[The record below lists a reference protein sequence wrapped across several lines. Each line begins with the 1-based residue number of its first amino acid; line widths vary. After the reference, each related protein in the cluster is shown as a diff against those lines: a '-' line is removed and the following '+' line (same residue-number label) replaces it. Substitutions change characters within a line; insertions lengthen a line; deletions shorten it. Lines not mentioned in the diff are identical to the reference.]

1 QIVFQMAD
9 TALNPARTV
18 EEILARPLQ
27 FFHGLRGEAKR
38 ARIRQLLDL
47 VRLPAG
53 VAQRTPGGLSGGQKQ
68 RVNLARALA
77 AEPELILCDEIT
89 SALDTVVGAAILD
102 LMAELRKEL
111 GVSYLFIS
119 HDLHTVRSICD
130 EIVVMQHGRKLT
142 QVAHADYDRG
152 PHHPYYA
159 LLARSV
165 PELRRGWI
173 DEVDLHSDDA
183 VAAGVTA

>member
-1 QIVFQMAD
+1 M
-9 TALNPARTV
+9 
-18 EEILARPLQ
+18 
-27 FFHGLRGEAKR
+27 
-38 ARIRQLLDL
+38 
-47 VRLPAG
+47 
-53 VAQRTPGGLSGGQKQ
+53 
-68 RVNLARALA
+68 
-77 AEPELILCDEIT
+77 
-89 SALDTVVGAAILD
+89 VGAAILD
-102 LMAELRKEL
+102 LMAVLRKEF

-152 PHHPYYA
+152 PHRPYYA

-173 DEVDLHSDDA
+173 DEVDLHSRGGI
-183 VAAGVTA
+183 AASR

>member
-1 QIVFQMAD
+1 
-9 TALNPARTV
+9 
-18 EEILARPLQ
+18 
-27 FFHGLRGEAKR
+27 
-38 ARIRQLLDL
+38 
-47 VRLPAG
+47 
-53 VAQRTPGGLSGGQKQ
+53 
-68 RVNLARALA
+68 
-77 AEPELILCDEIT
+77 
-89 SALDTVVGAAILD
+89 
-102 LMAELRKEL
+102 L

-142 QVAHADYDRG
+142 QVAHQDYDRG

-173 DEVDLHSDDA
+173 DEVDLHREGGI
-183 VAAGVTA
+183 AAGVAGTAA